1 MQDIFEENK
10 TNILKGALVW
20 TPMLFTDGREAAEK
34 HERVIS
40 DPRIQHYWD
49 PDRTLG
55 RLISRSLHLKTSIAW
70 DVYLIYPP
78 DHIWDAE
85 LPPMPAFWMHQLD
98 EEPSLLLDP
107 PALKKTVQAM
117 IERFSTR

>member
-10 TNILKGALVW
+10 SNILQGALVW
-20 TPMLFTDGREAAEK
+20 TPMLSTDVCEAAE
-34 HERVIS
+34 ERERIFS
-40 DPRIQHYWD
+40 DQRVQHYWD

-55 RLISRSLHLKTSIAW
+55 RLISRSLNMKTSIAW

-78 DHIWDAE
+78 DHVWDAE
-85 LPPMPAFWMHQLD
+85 FPPMPASWMHQLD

-107 PALKKTVQAM
+107 PALKKIVQAM
-117 IERFSTR
+117 IERFSA